1 MDAGNHKGF
10 VEKRREEYRNFL
22 RFPLSLQAK
31 CHYKVG
37 EPVERCRIVDISSEG
52 LGLELDTPV
61 KMQSGQ
67 LVLLEID
74 VAPQKKPV
82 SAITKLAWVRNQED
96 GFMTQRMGSY
106 LLFVDPWGKEQLME
120 HAYAGVLSNISK
132 SDMNSPPG

>member
-1 MDAGNHKGF
+1 MEAGNHKGF
-10 VEKRREEYRNFL
+10 AEKRLEEYRNFL

-37 EPVERCRIVDISSEG
+37 EPVEHCRIVDISSEG

-67 LVLLEID
+67 LVFLDID

-82 SAITKLAWVRNQED
+82 SAITKLVWVRSQED
-96 GFMTQRMGSY
+96 GFMSQRVGSY
-106 LLFVDPWGKEQLME
+106 LLFMDPWGKEQLME
-120 HAYAGVLSNISK
+120 HAYAGLLSNISR
-132 SDMNSPPG
+132 SGRNSPG